1 MYLLSQLVVYSK
13 EKHND
18 EFTMQLRTDVT
29 TRAEQVAY
37 LAGALDGLYAGPAIP
52 SPIRGGRRAALR
64 RLRAFDARGYART
77 RNDVAKRGVS
87 ALSPYLRHG
96 VLTLAEVRD
105 SILTRFGYTPDTEK
119 FVNELAWRAFWQLV
133 YAQLG
138 DRIQHDLEPAKH
150 RSRAPRRQLP
160 PEVAAASTG
169 LMCIDESLRELY
181 TTGYMHN
188 HARMW
193 VAAYLQHWLGV
204 DWREG
209 ADLFYRHLL
218 DGDPASNSL
227 SWQWVGSTFSHKP
240 YIFNRHNVERFSG
253 GEFCARCPLAASGC
267 PFDDSYENL
276 AQRLFGVSLADLEGR
291 R

>member
-1 MYLLSQLVVYSK
+1 M
-13 EKHND
+13 H
-18 EFTMQLRTDVT
+18 LRTDLT
-29 TRAEQVAY
+29 TREAQAAY
-37 LAGALDGLYAGPAIP
+37 LADALAGLYSGPPTP

-64 RLRAFDARGYART
+64 RLRAFDARQYARA
-77 RNDVAKRGVS
+77 RNDVARRSVS
-87 ALSPYLRHG
+87 MLSPYVRHG

-105 SILTRFGYTPDTEK
+105 SVLSRFGFSPDTEK

-138 DRIQHDLEPAKH
+138 ERIHQDIEPPKA
-150 RSRAPRRQLP
+150 RARAPRQSLP
-160 PEVAAASTG
+160 SAVINAETG
-169 LMCIDESLRELY
+169 LACIDESLRELY

-193 VAAYLQHWLGV
+193 VAAYIQHWLGV

-240 YIFNRHNVERFSG
+240 YIFNRQNVERFSG
-253 GEFCARCPLAASGC
+253 GVFCARCPLAAGGC

-276 AQRLFGVSLADLEGR
+276 AQRLFGMSLAELEGR

>member
-1 MYLLSQLVVYSK
+1 
-13 EKHND
+13 
-18 EFTMQLRTDVT
+18 MQLRTDLE
-29 TRAEQVAY
+29 TREEQAAY
-37 LAGALDGLYAGPAIP
+37 LAEALAGLFQGPARP

-64 RLRAFDARGYART
+64 QLRAFRVQHYART
-77 RNDVAKRGVS
+77 RNDVVNRGVS
-87 ALSPYLRHG
+87 MLSPYIRHG

-105 SILTRFGYTPDTEK
+105 SILSRFGHTPDTEK

-133 YAQLG
+133 YAHLG
-138 DRIQHDLEPAKH
+138 DRIHQDIEPAKH
-150 RSRAPRRQLP
+150 RTRVPRRLLP
-160 PEVAAASTG
+160 PEVMSATTG
-169 LMCIDESLRELY
+169 LVCIDESLRELY

-240 YIFNRHNVERFSG
+240 YIFNRQNVERFSAG
-253 GEFCARCPLAASGC
+253 TYCARCPLAHNGSC

-276 AQRLFGVSLADLEGR
+276 AWRLFGVSLAELEGR

>member
-1 MYLLSQLVVYSK
+1 
-13 EKHND
+13 
-18 EFTMQLRTDVT
+18 MQLRTDLT
-29 TRAEQVAY
+29 TRTEQAAY
-37 LAGALDGLYAGPAIP
+37 LADALAGLYQGPATP
-52 SPIRGGRRAALR
+52 SPIRGGRWAALR
-64 RLRAFDARGYART
+64 RLRAFDVRNYART
-77 RNDVAKRGVS
+77 RNDVARRTVS
-87 ALSPYLRHG
+87 QLSPYLRHG

-105 SILTRFGYTPDTEK
+105 SILNRFGHTPDTEK
-119 FVNELAWRAFWQLV
+119 FVNELAWRAFWQIV
-133 YAQLG
+133 YAHLG
-138 DRIQHDLEPAKH
+138 ERIHHDLEPAKH
-150 RSRAPRRQLP
+150 RSRVARRSLP
-160 PEVAAASTG
+160 PEVLTATTG
-169 LMCIDESLRELY
+169 LVCIDESLQELY

-240 YIFNRHNVERFSG
+240 YIFNRQNVERFSG
-253 GEFCARCPLAASGC
+253 GTFCNRCPLANGGC
-267 PFDDSYENL
+267 PFDESYEQL
-276 AQRLFGVSLADLEGR
+276 ARRLFGVTLAELEGR

>member
-1 MYLLSQLVVYSK
+1 
-13 EKHND
+13 
-18 EFTMQLRTDVT
+18 MQLRTDLT
-29 TRAEQVAY
+29 NRAEQAAY
-37 LAGALDGLYAGPAIP
+37 LAEALAGLYSGPPTP

-64 RLRAFDARGYART
+64 RLRAFDARNYARA
-77 RNDVAKRGVS
+77 RNDVAPRRNVS
-87 ALSPYLRHG
+87 ALSPYIRHG

-105 SILTRFGYTPDTEK
+105 SIISRFGLTPDTEK

-133 YAQLG
+133 YAHLG
-138 DRIQHDLEPAKH
+138 DQIYQDIEPAK
-150 RSRAPRRQLP
+150 RRARAPRRSLP
-160 PEVAAASTG
+160 PEVVSAQTG
-169 LMCIDESLRELY
+169 LVCIDESLQELY

-193 VAAYLQHWLGV
+193 VAAYAQHWLGV

-209 ADLFYRHLL
+209 AELFYRHLL

-240 YIFNRHNVERFSG
+240 YIFNRQNVERFSG
-253 GEFCARCPLAASGC
+253 DAFCSRCALASGGC

-276 AQRLFGVSLADLEGR
+276 AWRLFGVSLAELEGR
-291 R
+291 

>member
-1 MYLLSQLVVYSK
+1 
-13 EKHND
+13 
-18 EFTMQLRTDVT
+18 MQLRTDLQ
-29 TRAEQVAY
+29 TREEQAAY
-37 LAGALDGLYAGPAIP
+37 LAEVLAGLFAGPVQP

-64 RLRAFDARGYART
+64 QLRAFRVQHYART
-77 RNDVAKRGVS
+77 RNDVVNRGVS
-87 ALSPYLRHG
+87 MLSPYIRHG

-105 SILTRFGYTPDTEK
+105 SILSRFGHTPDTEK

-133 YAQLG
+133 YAHLG
-138 DRIQHDLEPAKH
+138 DRIHQDIEPAKY
-150 RSRAPRRQLP
+150 RTRVPRRRLP
-160 PEVAAASTG
+160 SEVMSATTG
-169 LMCIDESLRELY
+169 LVCIDESLRELY

-240 YIFNRHNVERFSG
+240 YIFNRQNVERFSAG
-253 GEFCARCPLAASGC
+253 TYCARCPLAHDGC

-276 AQRLFGVSLADLEGR
+276 AQRLFGVSLAELEGR